1 MKKFFF
7 LCALAALIFV
17 PVYAGDVTGV
27 DTVTETGLA
36 PDGIPNPAEEGT
48 GWVTS
53 IGDYLSADE
62 IRAINELI
70 DGIERDTGAEIAV
83 VVVPSL
89 RDDIFSTAQE
99 LFDRWKIGKEGVD
112 NGLLVIADIGGHQF
126 RTHTGYGMEG
136 LFTDA
141 MLSYLQESLV
151 IPGFK
156 EGRYGESLIS
166 YLETIGSMLRDP
178 SVQGEVRSS
187 ADDYARKAAF
197 RDNAVGSFVFAVSGL
212 VIVLLGL
219 AFLVQSVSNAKKT
232 ARKKYDSYDR
242 IARLERSGLGA
253 AGFTLPLFLIPFG
266 GVFLVIGVAVSGLFD
281 FAQVALFGGSVPAAG
296 TLAAAGA
303 VLWAVVEK
311 RRIIHVWREGPRSC
325 PECSAVMDKLSE
337 TDDDKYLKPFQITEE
352 RIKAEDYDVWV
363 CPACKAS
370 TVEKYRAGRYFL
382 YALCPACGGQ
392 TAKQTA
398 RFVLVSPTYERS
410 GQASLVFTC
419 MSCKHEF
426 SKVAIIPRLTR
437 SSSSSGS
444 SSSGGSSGGSSFGGG
459 SSGGGGSTSSW

>member
-1 MKKFFF
+1 MLFAP
-7 LCALAALIFV
+7 CLAE
-17 PVYAGDVTGV
+17 DSSTSV
-27 DTVTETGLA
+27 DDGTVTETGLA
-36 PDGIPNPAEEGT
+36 PGDIPNPAEAGT
-48 GWVTS
+48 GWVAS
-53 IGDYLSADE
+53 IGDYLTAGE
-62 IRAINELI
+62 IATINGLI
-70 DGIERDTGAEIAV
+70 DGIERDTSAEIAV

-99 LFDRWKIGKEGVD
+99 LFDRWKIGKEGAD
-112 NGLLVIADIGGHQF
+112 NGLLVVADIGGHQF
-126 RTHTGYGMEG
+126 RTHTGYGMEA

-141 MLSYLQESLV
+141 MISYLQESIV

-156 EGRYGESLIS
+156 EGRYGETLIR
-166 YLETIGSMLRDP
+166 YLEKIGSMLRDP
-178 SVQGEVRSS
+178 AVQGEVRAS

-197 RDNAVGSFVFAVSGL
+197 RDNAIGSFVFAIAGI
-212 VIVLLGL
+212 VIVMLGFV
-219 AFLVQSVSNAKKT
+219 FLSHSISNAKKT

-242 IARLERSGLGA
+242 IARLDKSGLGV
-253 AGFTLPLFLIPFG
+253 AGFALPLFMIPFG
-266 GVFLVIGVAVSGLFD
+266 GVFLAIGVGVSGLFD
-281 FAQVALFGGSVPAAG
+281 FAHVALYGGSVPAAG
-296 TLAAAGA
+296 TLAAAVA
-303 VLWAVVEK
+303 VLWAVLEK
-311 RRIIHVWREGPRSC
+311 KRIIRIWREGPRAC
-325 PECSAVMDKLSE
+325 PECSGAMEKLSE

-382 YALCPACGGQ
+382 YAVCPACGGQ

-398 RFVLVSPTYERS
+398 RIVVETPTYERA

-419 MSCKHEF
+419 LSCKHEF

-444 SSSGGSSGGSSFGGG
+444 SSSGGSSGSGGGSSFGGG